1 MAIHPRFVLPLLLLA
16 AATSGCTTT
25 NETTPFE
32 VAPTPGGETRSSMQA
47 ATLPQ
52 PVVIQSDW
60 LVEQRT
66 ATATGASML
75 RVGLVY
81 STRVDW
87 SGFASEWLQYRWQEA
102 QEVANRAIATT
113 NFADPRFQTADGRRA
128 WEQSLCQEFTCVLFP
143 EVEGQPLARVTAIVW
158 NIGPEN

>member
-1 MAIHPRFVLPLLLLA
+1 MAIYPRFVLPLLLA
-16 AATSGCTTT
+16 VATSSCTTT
-25 NETTPFE
+25 NEPTAHP
-32 VAPTPGGETRSSMQA
+32 VAPAPGGEMQA
-47 ATLPQ
+47 AQVPQ

-66 ATATGASML
+66 VTASGASML
-75 RVGLVY
+75 RVGLIY
-81 STRVDW
+81 STRIDW

-113 NFADPRFQTADGRRA
+113 NFAAPRFQTADGRRA

-143 EVEGQPLARVTAIVW
+143 DVEGQPLARVTAIVW
-158 NIGPEN
+158 NVGPDN